1 MPNYEYRCLDCR
13 RRFTVFISYKD
24 YGVVPVHCSHCQ
36 STHILRRLEK
46 VRIAHSEESR
56 LQNLADPAS
65 LDSID
70 EDPRALGRMMRQ
82 MSSETGETMGPE
94 FDEVVKRLE
103 KGQSP
108 DEIEKALPEL
118 GEAGGPEGDSFGGG
132 GGFDD
137 AD

>member
-13 RRFTVFISYKD
+13 RRFTVYIAYKD
-24 YGVVPVHCSHCQ
+24 YGKVPVVCSHCQ
-36 STHILRRLEK
+36 SAHILRRLEK
-46 VRIAHSEESR
+46 VRIARSDESR
-56 LQNLADPAS
+56 LENLADPGN
-65 LDSID
+65 LDTID

-108 DEIEKALPEL
+108 DDIEKALPEL
-118 GEAGGPEGDSFGGG
+118 GDAGGPGEDSFGG